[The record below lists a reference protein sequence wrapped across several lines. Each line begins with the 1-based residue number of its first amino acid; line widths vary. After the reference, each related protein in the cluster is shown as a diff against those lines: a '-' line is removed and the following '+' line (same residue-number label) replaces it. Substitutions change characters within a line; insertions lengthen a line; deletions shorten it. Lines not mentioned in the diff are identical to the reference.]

1 MILYL
6 DCDTGI
12 DDALAIALL
21 LAHDEVT
28 LAGIGTV
35 GGNTSAAQG
44 AANTLGLLALA
55 YPDDIPVAAGDLD
68 PHRVAGNERRGAVRG
83 DDRHGG
89 QGGGKPGERRQ
100 GILEGRE
107 ALRQV
112 SRRRRSCRHRGPRRP
127 DVRRADGR
135 NPPVQDGAVSAR
147 RRAATVP
154 PS

>member
-21 LAHDEVT
+21 LAHDEVN

-55 YPDDIPVAAGDLD
+55 GRDDIPVAAGGGTDRD
-68 PHRVAGNERRGAVRG
+68 ARSVHGGNGVGEVVRG
-83 DDRHGG
+83 GIAE
-89 QGGGKPGERRQ
+89 KGED
-100 GILEGRE
+100 L
-107 ALRQV
+107 ALV
-112 SRRRRSCRHRGPRRP
+112 CSDMSCGVAH
-127 DVRRADGR
+127 
-135 NPPVQDGAVSAR
+135 
-147 RRAATVP
+147 AA
-154 PS
+154 SQECLLLAL